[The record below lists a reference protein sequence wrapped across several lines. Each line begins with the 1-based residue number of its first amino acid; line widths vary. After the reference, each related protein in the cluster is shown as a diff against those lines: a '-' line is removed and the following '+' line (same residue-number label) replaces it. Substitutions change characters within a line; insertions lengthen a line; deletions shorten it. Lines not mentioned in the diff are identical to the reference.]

1 MWISR
6 KEYKFLKE
14 NAEKNILRIEKA
26 KFLLEYSDDPI
37 NKIMEIVGF
46 DDFAHFTKLFK
57 KETGYSP
64 TKYRN
69 ALKKRIV

>member
-1 MWISR
+1 
-6 KEYKFLKE
+6 
-14 NAEKNILRIEKA
+14 
-26 KFLLEYSDDPI
+26 
-37 NKIMEIVGF
+37 MEIVGF
-46 DDFAHFTKLFK
+46 GDFAHFTKLFK